1 MYGVCIYT
9 HTSGVSMKV
18 VFLSSSPVTDSAP
31 SSYFMILYNAAEF
44 MVTEATKYNWT
55 PKGIRFYSMPWKNG
69 TLI

>member
-44 MVTEATKYNWT
+44 MVTEATKYN
-55 PKGIRFYSMPWKNG
+55 
-69 TLI
+69 